1 MATVKTLD
9 SFLDTKE
16 KKLAFFQ
23 NMLLIA
29 IADKYIDEMESD
41 FLLSIG
47 QQLDLTEED
56 TIPITDNLSS
66 LSFIIPK
73 DGLQKTLELQALVMM
88 VLQDG
93 EVEEREYNL
102 CLEYTRQIGYSK
114 EILDDLISRLGD
126 KQS

>member
-1 MATVKTLD
+1 MAAGVALD
-9 SFLDTKE
+9 KFFDTKE

-23 NMLLIA
+23 NLIMAA

-47 QQLDLTEED
+47 QQLNISEED
-56 TIPITDNLSS
+56 TLPITDNLSS
-66 LSFIIPK
+66 LSFIIPQ
-73 DGLQKTLELQALVMM
+73 DGLLKTLELQTLVLM

-93 EVEEREYNL
+93 VVEEREYDL

-114 EILDDLISRLGD
+114 EILDDLISRLGN

>member
-1 MATVKTLD
+1 MAAGVALD
-9 SFLDTKE
+9 KFFDSKE

-23 NMLLIA
+23 NLIMAA
-29 IADKYIDEMESD
+29 IADKYIDEAESD

-47 QQLDLTEED
+47 QQLNITEED
-56 TIPITDNLSS
+56 TLPITDNLSS

-73 DGLQKTLELQALVMM
+73 DGLQKTLELQTLVQM

-93 EVEEREYNL
+93 VVEEREYNL

-114 EILDDLISRLGD
+114 EILDDLISRLAN

>member
-1 MATVKTLD
+1 METGRTLD
-9 SFLDTKE
+9 SFLDTKD

-23 NMLLIA
+23 NMVLVA
-29 IADKYIDEMESD
+29 MADKYIDEKESD

-47 QQLDLTEED
+47 QQLDLSAED
-56 TIPITDNLSS
+56 TLPITDNLSS
-66 LSFIIPK
+66 LSFIIPQE
-73 DGLQKTLELQALVMM
+73 GLQKTLELQALVMM

-114 EILDDLISRLGD
+114 EILDELISKLGS
-126 KQS
+126 KVS